1 MMTAHPLTATTI
13 VVLRRL
19 SPEEE
24 EEEEDEEEEEED
36 AALPGPT
43 SPKAVSDDDD
53 PSKSKRTAAA
63 SRFLDDEAEDGGDD
77 DVDDDDIQYNDIIEI
92 PAKAN
97 DNAKDNGNDDSDEM
111 SGGDGDVDFCPRDD
125 PIDFDGPQAAADPRT
140 ADRPRHQRQSPFS
153 PSSTPLD
160 EPRRILCWNHV
171 GVVTTPPAATATTS
185 WTSPS
190 TRPRA
195 SRQAEDVP
203 SPSRTTWASSSAPS
217 ARRGGCSPLTS
228 RRTTTST
235 TTGRTMTTSPGWG
248 SNVKRYLI
256 KLPNFYRNFHISIF
270 TGRRYFVFLFRH
282 LLGRATAQGR

>member
-1 MMTAHPLTATTI
+1 MEEGASGRMGKTGQIRAGGGKKGRVNE
-13 VVLRRL
+13 VVVGVD
-19 SPEEE
+19 
-24 EEEEDEEEEEED
+24 EDDDDDDDEEEEEEED

-43 SPKAVSDDDD
+43 SPEAVSDNIV

-63 SRFLDDEAEDGGDD
+63 SRFVDDEAEDGDD
-77 DVDDDDIQYNDIIEI
+77 DDDDDDDDIQYDDVIEI

-97 DNAKDNGNDDSDEM
+97 DDAKDDQNDEYDEM
-111 SGGDGDVDFCPRDD
+111 SGGDGDVDFGPCDD
-125 PIDFDGPQAAADPRT
+125 PIDFEGPRAAADPRA

-153 PSSTPLD
+153 PSSTPLY

-195 SRQAEDVP
+195 SRRAEDVP

-217 ARRGGCSPLTS
+217 ARRGGCSPPTLW
-228 RRTTTST
+228 RTTTST
-235 TTGRTMTTSPGWG
+235 TTGRTTTTSL
-248 SNVKRYLI
+248 R
-256 KLPNFYRNFHISIF
+256 LPFSVMASV
-270 TGRRYFVFLFRH
+270 T
-282 LLGRATAQGR
+282 